1 MAICGIGLKLFFTG
15 RFKLLSTLMYVAMG
29 WMMVFAIGPMREN
42 LAAEGITWVAAGGI
56 AYTVGALLY
65 AIKRI
70 KFNHAIFHV
79 FVLAGSFCHF
89 IAVYTRR
96 ADRLISVILVVIW
109 GLGLLV
115 IIRVRPDIPH
125 SMLLIGTVFFIVLIP
140 AMKELVRAIER
151 RIGSEAS
158 GES

>member
-1 MAICGIGLKLFFTG
+1 MTDDSGN
-15 RFKLLSTLMYVAMG
+15 
-29 WMMVFAIGPMREN
+29 E
-42 LAAEGITWVAAGGI
+42 
-56 AYTVGALLY
+56 
-65 AIKRI
+65 
-70 KFNHAIFHV
+70 H
-79 FVLAGSFCHF
+79 
-89 IAVYTRR
+89 YTRR

-115 IIRVRPDIPH
+115 IIRVRPDIPR